1 MKLKINYKRKIM
13 PGLAGLVP
21 PMAGLVPPMAGLVL
35 GILVTA
41 SSAAGGTAG
50 GLQRINEQGM
60 TLDLSLQ
67 QTIDYA
73 KNNNVL
79 LKTARE
85 RIDEAKG
92 RRWQNDSDL
101 LPHLSLGASQGRV
114 FWENFAAQGL
124 SPYGFGVIGP
134 FNSFDARFQVTQRI
148 FDMSAISKFQAANVD
163 VDIADFEEKLA
174 QQQVVTA
181 AVIAYL
187 DVLRA
192 QEQLRAVE
200 EDVRLAQQL
209 TSLAQHQLEVGVVT
223 NLDVVRAQT
232 RLAGH
237 KAREQEGIQGVNTA
251 FLNLKRVTGLPLDS
265 EIHLSDSLQF
275 FDEKTLPVSDAID
288 AAIKDRFEMSIADS
302 KVKYEQYKLSQVN
315 RERLPKIDAYGDY
328 GLSGIEPDKSVHKA
342 AQISVNVSMPIF
354 EGGEI
359 EGEIRQQRS
368 LKNQAQTLRD
378 DMQTQVEEDVRL
390 ALQTLTTTTQ
400 QVKAAGEAL
409 RLSVQEVGLAKDQY
423 ANGVGNNI
431 AVVDAQATLE
441 NSRQSYVTAL
451 VEYHMAR
458 VNYYSALGKT
468 GSFHL
473 SDTGVTPVSS

>member
-1 MKLKINYKRKIM
+1 MSKYCLNIKIISGRLVVLWIFLM
-13 PGLAGLVP
+13 TTVSQGQVLA
-21 PMAGLVPPMAGLVL
+21 AQA
-35 GILVTA
+35 
-41 SSAAGGTAG
+41 
-50 GLQRINEQGM
+50 INEHGM
-60 TLDLSLQ
+60 TLDLNLQ
-67 QTIDYA
+67 ETIDYA
-73 KNNNVL
+73 KHNNVL
-79 LKTARE
+79 LKIAEE

-92 RRWQNDSDL
+92 RRWQSDSDL
-101 LPHLSLGASQGRV
+101 LPHISLGASQGRT
-114 FWENFAAQGL
+114 FWENFAGQGML
-124 SPYGFGVIGP
+124 PFFAAVDPSGIIGP

-148 FDMSAISKFQAANVD
+148 FDLSAISKFQAANVD
-163 VDIADFEEKLA
+163 VDIANFEEQLA
-174 QQQVVTA
+174 LQQVVTA

-187 DVLRA
+187 DVLQA

-223 NLDVVRAQT
+223 NLDVIRAQT
-232 RLAGH
+232 RLAQH
-237 KAREQEGIQGVNTA
+237 KAREQENIQRVNTT
-251 FLNLKRVTGLPLDS
+251 FLSLKRIIGLPLDS
-265 EIHLSDSLQF
+265 ELRLSDSLQF
-275 FDEKTLPVSDAID
+275 FDEKTFAISDAID

-302 KVKYEQYKLSQVN
+302 KVKYAQYRLSQAN

-328 GLSGIEPDKSVHKA
+328 GLSGIEPDRSVHKV
-342 AQISVNVSMPIF
+342 AQISLNVSMPIF
-354 EGGEI
+354 EGGRI

-368 LKNQAQTLRD
+368 QKNQAQTLRD

-390 ALQTLTTTTQ
+390 ALQTLSTETL

-409 RLSVQEVGLAKDQY
+409 RLATQELGLAKDQY

-468 GSFHL
+468 EKFHL
-473 SDTGVTPVSS
+473 SS

>member
-1 MKLKINYKRKIM
+1 MRLKINYKRKIM
-13 PGLAGLVP
+13 PGLA
-21 PMAGLVPPMAGLVL
+21 MLVL
-35 GILVTA
+35 GIFVTA
-41 SSAAGGTAG
+41 SPSIGGAS
-50 GLQRINEQGM
+50 GLQKINEQGM

-79 LKTARE
+79 LKTAQE

-92 RRWQNDSDL
+92 RRWQNGSDL

-114 FWENFAAQGL
+114 FWENFAGQGML
-124 SPYGFGVIGP
+124 PFFASVDPSGIIGP

-187 DVLRA
+187 DVLQA

-237 KAREQEGIQGVNTA
+237 KAREQEDIQRVNTA
-251 FLNLKRVTGLPLDS
+251 FLSLKRVTGLPLDS
-265 EIHLSDSLQF
+265 ELHLSDSLQF

-302 KVKYEQYKLSQVN
+302 KVKYEQYQLSQAN

-328 GLSGIEPDKSVHKA
+328 GLSGINPDNSVHKA

-368 LKNQAQTLRD
+368 RKNQAQTLRD

-390 ALQTLTTTTQ
+390 ALQTLTTTTE
-400 QVKAAGEAL
+400 QVKAASEAL
-409 RLSVQEVGLAKDQY
+409 RLSTQEVGLAKDQY

-468 GSFHL
+468 ESFHL
-473 SDTGVTPVSS
+473 SPS

>member
-1 MKLKINYKRKIM
+1 MVRLILWIFLM
-13 PGLAGLVP
+13 IIVGQGQVLAAV
-21 PMAGLVPPMAGLVL
+21 
-35 GILVTA
+35 
-41 SSAAGGTAG
+41 
-50 GLQRINEQGM
+50 GLQAKSATLQAINDHGM
-60 TLDLSLQ
+60 TLELSLQ

-73 KNNNVL
+73 KHNNVL
-79 LKTARE
+79 LKIAEE
-85 RIDEAKG
+85 RIKEAKG

-124 SPYGFGVIGP
+124 SRYGFDVIGP
-134 FNSFDARFQVTQRI
+134 FNSFDARIQVTQRI
-148 FDMSAISKFQAANVD
+148 FDLSAISKFQAANVD
-163 VDIADFEEKLA
+163 VDIANFEEKLA
-174 QQQVVTA
+174 IQQVVTA

-187 DVLRA
+187 DVLQA

-223 NLDVVRAQT
+223 NLDVVRAKT
-232 RLAGH
+232 RLAQH
-237 KAREQEGIQGVNTA
+237 KAREQEDIQGVNTA
-251 FLNLKRVTGLPLDS
+251 FLSLKRVIGLPLDS
-265 EIHLSDSLQF
+265 ELHLSDSLQF
-275 FDEKTLPVSDAID
+275 FDEKTFAVSDAID

-302 KVKYEQYKLSQVN
+302 KVKYAQYKLSQAN
-315 RERLPKIDAYGDY
+315 RERLPKLDAYGDY
-328 GLSGIEPDKSVHKA
+328 GLSGIEPDRSVHKA
-342 AQISVNVSMPIF
+342 AQISFNVSMPIF
-354 EGGEI
+354 EGGQI

-368 LKNQAQTLRD
+368 QENQAQILRD

-390 ALQTLTTTTQ
+390 ALQTLSTETL
-400 QVKAAGEAL
+400 QVRAAGEAL
-409 RLSVQEVGLAKDQY
+409 RLATQELGLAKDQY

-468 GSFHL
+468 ESFHL
-473 SDTGVTPVSS
+473 SDMRT